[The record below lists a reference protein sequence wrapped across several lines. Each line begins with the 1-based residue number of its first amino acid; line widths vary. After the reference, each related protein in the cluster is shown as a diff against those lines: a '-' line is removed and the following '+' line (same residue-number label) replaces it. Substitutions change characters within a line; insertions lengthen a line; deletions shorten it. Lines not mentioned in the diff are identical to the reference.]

1 MKIIKSFKYACEG
14 IISSFKAERNMKIH
28 ILIMILVTIA
38 GCVLKITKME
48 WMICIILFG
57 LVISGEL
64 FNTTIET
71 IVDMIMPEKN
81 EKANSVYDSVYID
94 LKYQIIWY
102 VETWARLCSIAF
114 KDKDYRQEK
123 HTWIEWYEITKC
135 KFMECEPNRQEELMN
150 FFNEQLL
157 MSIEGIEKALKQIES
172 QQYILNISGIYDENL
187 KGILED
193 YSFEFHAAKLTL
205 ERNHDKDEF
214 WSSFDAIKG
223 DLVVYIHNWVDIRY
237 YNYYR
242 FKPYN
247 FHNDKAEIMYAML
260 ESEKNNK

>member
-81 EKANSVYDSVYID
+81 EKAK
-94 LKYQIIWY
+94 L
-102 VETWARLCSIAF
+102 A
-114 KDKDYRQEK
+114 KDISAGAVFVLA
-123 HTWIEWYEITKC
+123 TISAIVGI
-135 KFMECEPNRQEELMN
+135 LI
-150 FFNEQLL
+150 FFP
-157 MSIEGIEKALKQIES
+157 
-172 QQYILNISGIYDENL
+172 YIL
-187 KGILED
+187 K
-193 YSFEFHAAKLTL
+193 
-205 ERNHDKDEF
+205 
-214 WSSFDAIKG
+214 
-223 DLVVYIHNWVDIRY
+223 
-237 YNYYR
+237 
-242 FKPYN
+242 
-247 FHNDKAEIMYAML
+247 
-260 ESEKNNK
+260 